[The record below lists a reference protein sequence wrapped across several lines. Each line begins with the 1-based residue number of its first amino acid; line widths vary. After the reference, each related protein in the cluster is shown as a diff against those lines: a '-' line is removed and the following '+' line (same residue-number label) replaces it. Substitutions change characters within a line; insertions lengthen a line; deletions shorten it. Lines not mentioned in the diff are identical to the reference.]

1 MNAKLLFT
9 TLVFSVSFCFS
20 QTNKPKKGKVLCE
33 NFPLQGIEVLNL
45 NSKRTTKTDTN
56 GEFSI
61 AVEVKDSLMFISK
74 NYHYKKICIK
84 KEDLRNNNLVINLTR
99 KPEEL
104 EEVVVIKKKAFP
116 KVGFDKNI
124 ANQLTIEKAAKN
136 PKPYGVYD
144 GTIENGMGLAIPIGG
159 SRKKIHQ
166 IDFKELVKK
175 NTDEKYYSEILN
187 LKPEEI
193 GLFLEFCDADPKS
206 KEVLNNTN
214 PLKLMNFLLEKN
226 IAFKKLARQET
237 K

>member
-45 NSKRTTKTDTN
+45 NSKRTTKTDIN
-56 GEFSI
+56 GDFSI
-61 AVEVKDSLMFISK
+61 LIAPQDSLMFISK
-74 NYHYKKICIK
+74 DYIYKKICVK
-84 KEDLRNNNLVINLTR
+84 KEDLNTKLTINLIR
-99 KPEEL
+99 KPEQL
-104 EEVVVIKKKAFP
+104 DEVVIVTKKAFP

>member
-1 MNAKLLFT
+1 MKEKLLLTFF
-9 TLVFSVSFCFS
+9 LFSISGCFA
-20 QTNKPKKGKVLCE
+20 QTQKNKKGKVLSE

-45 NSKRTTKTDTN
+45 NSKKTTKTDTN

-74 NYHYKKICIK
+74 NYHYKKICTK
-84 KEDLRNNNLVINLTR
+84 KEDLSNNNLVINLTR

-116 KVGFDKNI
+116 MIKFDKNI
-124 ANQLTIEKAAKN
+124 ANQLTLEKAARN

-144 GTIENGMGLAIPIGG
+144 GTIENGIGVAIPLGG

-166 IDFKELVKK
+166 IDFKELVKE
-175 NTDEKYYSEILN
+175 NTDEKYYAEILK

-193 GLFLEFCDADPKS
+193 GLFIEFCDADSKS
-206 KEVLNNTN
+206 KEILKHPN

-226 IAFKKLARQET
+226 SELKKFPSQ
-237 K
+237 